1 MAAGVTQ
8 GFSQETGLKQEQTL
22 TSQQIQSLNIL
33 FAPVMELQAII
44 SQAMEQNP
52 VLEMEEPDYE
62 PLPQPESPEQ
72 GNDDMQESL
81 EKLLQ
86 MTAAGAEPGELLLPQ
101 DPSDDIED
109 QRTKMF
115 ESIADRES
123 LWEHLF
129 SQLRFAATDEK
140 MFRIGSAV
148 IEGIDES
155 GYLRTHPADIAMA
168 ENCSM
173 EEVEQ
178 ALKLVQT
185 FDPPGI
191 GARDLKECLSLQLNP
206 ADPDFE
212 DLKTLIE
219 QHLEDIAGNRLTSI
233 GKSMELPPEAVQIL
247 IGKIKKFNPFPGGTV
262 GGTSTHY
269 VIPEAEIVPDGEEYK
284 VIVPEREI
292 PRLRISEFYL
302 EMLNDPETRKDALE
316 YLKEKIKNAR
326 ELMESLEKR
335 KTTIGKIAELI
346 ASEQFEFL
354 KNGVEFLRPMTMK
367 LIADKL
373 ALSEST
379 ISRAVSNK
387 YIKTPQGVFEFRYFF
402 SGGFTA
408 EDGTSVSS
416 RGVQELIREMVEGE
430 DSRKPLSDS
439 KLTDL
444 LVKRGIDISRRT
456 VAKYRE
462 ELGIPASH
470 LRKVF

>member
-1 MAAGVTQ
+1 MAT
-8 GFSQETGLKQEQTL
+8 GFSQGISQETTLRQEQTL

-33 FAPVMELQAII
+33 FAPVMELQTII
-44 SQAMEQNP
+44 GQAMEQNP
-52 VLEMEEPDYE
+52 VLEIEDPDYE
-62 PLPQPESPEQ
+62 PIPQPENPEQ
-72 GNDDMQESL
+72 ENDDMQESL

-86 MTAAGAEPGELLLPQ
+86 LTATGAEPGELLLPGN
-101 DPSDDIED
+101 PSDEIED
-109 QRTKMF
+109 QRTRMF
-115 ESIADRES
+115 ESIAEKES
-123 LWEHLF
+123 LWDHLLT
-129 SQLRFAATDEK
+129 QLRLTAQDEQEL
-140 MFRIGSAV
+140 RIGNSI
-148 IEGIDES
+148 IEGIDET

-168 ENCSM
+168 ESCSM
-173 EEVEQ
+173 EEVERV
-178 ALKLVQT
+178 LKLVQT

-191 GARDLKECLSLQLNP
+191 GARDLKECLVLQLDP
-206 ADPDFE
+206 ADPDSG

-219 QHLEDIAGNRLTSI
+219 QHLEDIAGNKLAAI
-233 GKSMELPPEAVQIL
+233 GKAMDLSPESVRSL
-247 IGKIKKFNPFPGGTV
+247 IRKIRKFNPFPGGTV
-262 GGTSTHY
+262 AGNSTHY
-269 VIPEAEIVPDGEEYK
+269 VIPEAEIVPDGEGYK
-284 VIVPEREI
+284 VIVSEREI

-302 EMLNDPETRKDALE
+302 EMLENPETQKDALE
-316 YLKEKIKNAR
+316 YLKEKVRNAR

-346 ASEQFEFL
+346 VSEQFDFL
-354 KNGVEFLRPMTMK
+354 KNGVESLRPMTMK

-402 SGGFTA
+402 SGGFTTD
-408 EDGTSVSS
+408 DGTAVSS
-416 RGVQELIREMVEGE
+416 RGVQELIREIVDGE
-430 DSRKPLSDS
+430 DPRKPLSDS

-462 ELGIPASH
+462 ELGIQASH

>member
-44 SQAMEQNP
+44 GQAMEQNP

-62 PLPQPESPEQ
+62 PLSQPESPEQ

-148 IEGIDES
+148 IEGIDET

-178 ALKLVQT
+178 ALKLVQ
-185 FDPPGI
+185 P
-191 GARDLKECLSLQLNP
+191 LQLGQ
-206 ADPDFE
+206 
-212 DLKTLIE
+212 L
-219 QHLEDIAGNRLTSI
+219 
-233 GKSMELPPEAVQIL
+233 
-247 IGKIKKFNPFPGGTV
+247 
-262 GGTSTHY
+262 
-269 VIPEAEIVPDGEEYK
+269 
-284 VIVPEREI
+284 
-292 PRLRISEFYL
+292 
-302 EMLNDPETRKDALE
+302 
-316 YLKEKIKNAR
+316 
-326 ELMESLEKR
+326 
-335 KTTIGKIAELI
+335 
-346 ASEQFEFL
+346 
-354 KNGVEFLRPMTMK
+354 
-367 LIADKL
+367 
-373 ALSEST
+373 
-379 ISRAVSNK
+379 
-387 YIKTPQGVFEFRYFF
+387 
-402 SGGFTA
+402 
-408 EDGTSVSS
+408 
-416 RGVQELIREMVEGE
+416 
-430 DSRKPLSDS
+430 
-439 KLTDL
+439 
-444 LVKRGIDISRRT
+444 
-456 VAKYRE
+456 
-462 ELGIPASH
+462 
-470 LRKVF
+470 